1 MVDLGVGMAIKELG
15 LKDRVCAIGFD
26 NNTECVGMLETGEL
40 DTLIVQNPFSM
51 GYLAVMNAA
60 NILSGKKTESVI
72 KQMSM
77 SLTEAICSRL
87 MFRRSFSASINM
99 INKTARM

>member
-1 MVDLGVGMAIKELG
+1 MAIKELG
-15 LKDRVCAIGFD
+15 LKEHVCAIGFD

-72 KQMSM
+72 K
-77 SLTEAICSRL
+77 TDVYVVD
-87 MFRRSFSASINM
+87 RSNMFSADVQKILFGFD
-99 INKTARM
+99 KYD